1 MTTVAIFKWAMNP
14 HDERV
19 FNGVAK
25 WAAERPDVG
34 DDDHAVVAT
43 ALSAANGG
51 EVVGLTTNPAGDL
64 SFAAARGADRT
75 VAIDSVPIEAD
86 VLTIATVLAHAIEK
100 IGDVDCVCIGDAS
113 WEPCVAGVLAGLL
126 GWPVIMEVDEVRR
139 SDDEFVVVRRSGVG
153 TQEIAVSGP
162 VVLDVA
168 ARREEET
175 KPGMRVVLAA
185 RKKPQETFSFDELNG
200 SERTFEI
207 EGYHD
212 PEAVVS
218 NVYDGTEDVDGA
230 VAQLVAAIRA
240 EGVI

>member
-75 VAIDSVPIEAD
+75 VAIDSVFCSQSIFEGFDQILSGSKLVHP
-86 VLTIATVLAHAIEK
+86 L
-100 IGDVDCVCIGDAS
+100 CIG
-113 WEPCVAGVLAGLL
+113 
-126 GWPVIMEVDEVRR
+126 I
-139 SDDEFVVVRRSGVG
+139 
-153 TQEIAVSGP
+153 
-162 VVLDVA
+162 
-168 ARREEET
+168 
-175 KPGMRVVLAA
+175 
-185 RKKPQETFSFDELNG
+185 
-200 SERTFEI
+200 
-207 EGYHD
+207 
-212 PEAVVS
+212 
-218 NVYDGTEDVDGA
+218 
-230 VAQLVAAIRA
+230 
-240 EGVI
+240 

>member
-86 VLTIATVLAHAIEK
+86 ALTIATVLAHAIEK

-126 GWPVIMEVDEVRR
+126 GWPVIMEVDEV
-139 SDDEFVVVRRSGVG
+139 
-153 TQEIAVSGP
+153 
-162 VVLDVA
+162 
-168 ARREEET
+168 
-175 KPGMRVVLAA
+175 
-185 RKKPQETFSFDELNG
+185 
-200 SERTFEI
+200 
-207 EGYHD
+207 
-212 PEAVVS
+212 
-218 NVYDGTEDVDGA
+218 
-230 VAQLVAAIRA
+230 
-240 EGVI
+240 

>member
-86 VLTIATVLAHAIEK
+86 ALTIAIVRASAS
-100 IGDVDCVCIGDAS
+100 IGT
-113 WEPCVAGVLAGLL
+113 GLL
-126 GWPVIMEVDEVRR
+126 QLILFLSKQMLSLLQPYLLMRLKKLATLIVFASAMR
-139 SDDEFVVVRRSGVG
+139 
-153 TQEIAVSGP
+153 
-162 VVLDVA
+162 
-168 ARREEET
+168 
-175 KPGMRVVLAA
+175 PGNLAWLA
-185 RKKPQETFSFDELNG
+185 
-200 SERTFEI
+200 
-207 EGYHD
+207 Y
-212 PEAVVS
+212 
-218 NVYDGTEDVDGA
+218 
-230 VAQLVAAIRA
+230 
-240 EGVI
+240 